1 MKAKLLLL
9 SVALP
14 LATFANETTEPSW
27 GLRDFP
33 DMLTPSGATTIIRQ
47 EVRSEIVSFRS
58 DVADLRAL
66 KPDAVVR
73 VAISAA
79 RLGGADAGALTAV
92 EITYHL
98 LTTEP
103 APLDEAI
110 DAEIERAPDR
120 AFRRVV
126 KTTLRGGDIGDALR
140 RGATGRVLGLVPS
153 VVRELRG
160 DAKAGC
166 RGAEHTI

>member
-1 MKAKLLLL
+1 MKTKLLLL

-14 LATFANETTEPSW
+14 LATFAAQTEEPSW

-33 DMLTPSGATTIIRQ
+33 EMLTPQGATTIIRQ

-66 KPDAVVR
+66 KPEALVK
-73 VAISAA
+73 VAFTAA
-79 RLGGADAGALTAV
+79 RLSGADAGALTAV
-92 EITYHL
+92 EVGYNL

-103 APLDEAI
+103 AALDAAVAMEI
-110 DAEIERAPDR
+110 DQAPDR

-126 KTTLRGGDIGDALR
+126 KTTLRGGDIGNALR
-140 RGATGRVLGLVPS
+140 RGATGRALGLIPS
-153 VVRELRG
+153 VIREIRDDL
-160 DAKAGC
+160 KAD
-166 RGAEHTI
+166 RPATVQAT